1 MNEPILNRRELLR
14 TAGAAFV
21 GFGMA
26 GLPAIRAAAAPS
38 EKKKLLVFTRS
49 AGFEH
54 APVKRDAELAYV
66 RQIDGQVQ
74 IVKKTGEKLKDAGL
88 SFCEKILT
96 DLGPKHGFEVTA
108 TKDGTL
114 FTAENLA
121 RYDAFFFY
129 TTGDLTGSAADGSP
143 PMSPEGKKAFLE
155 AIRGGKGF
163 VGVHSATD
171 TFHSPGNVLDP
182 RPPAQL
188 DPYIAMIGAEFIRHG
203 AQQPSHMTVADAHF
217 PGVAEAASGFD
228 LREEWYALRSFQP
241 DLHVILV
248 QETRGMTGPDYQRP
262 PYPATWARM
271 HGQGRVFYTSMGH
284 RGDVWTNP
292 LFQDVMLGGLAWALR
307 QADADVTPNISS
319 VTPKANEIPAEAF
332 AKPAPRRRQP

>member
-1 MNEPILNRRELLR
+1 MNDANLNRRELLR

-21 GFGMA
+21 GLGMA
-26 GLPAIRAAAAPS
+26 GLPAIRATAAPA
-38 EKKKLLVFTRS
+38 ERKKLLVFTRS

-54 APVKRDAELAYV
+54 APVKRDAELAHV
-66 RQIDGQVQ
+66 RQVDGQVQ
-74 IVKKTGEKLKDAGL
+74 IVKKTGEKVKDAGL
-88 SFCEKILT
+88 SFAEKILT
-96 DLGPKHGFEVTA
+96 DLGAKHGFEVTA
-108 TKDGTL
+108 TKDGTV
-114 FTAENLA
+114 FTAEKLA

-129 TTGDLTGSAADGSP
+129 TTGDLTGPAADGSP
-143 PMSPEGKKAFLE
+143 PMSAEGKKAFLD

-171 TFHSPGNVLDP
+171 TFHSPGDRLDP

-203 AQQPSHMTVADAHF
+203 AQQPARMTVADPRF
-217 PGVAEAASGFD
+217 PGVVGAGSGFD

-262 PYPATWARM
+262 SYPATWARM

-292 LFQDVMLGGLAWALR
+292 LYQAILLGGLNWALGEV
-307 QADADVTPNISS
+307 DADVTPNISA
-319 VTPKANEIPAEAF
+319 VTPKANEIPAAAL
-332 AKPAPRRRQP
+332 AKPAPREK

>member
-1 MNEPILNRRELLR
+1 MDQPILNRRELLR

-21 GFGMA
+21 GIGVA
-26 GLPAIRAAAAPS
+26 GFPAIRVTAAAA
-38 EKKKLLVFTRS
+38 ERKKLLVFTRS

-54 APVKRDAELAYV
+54 APVKRDAEVAYV
-66 RQIDGQVQ
+66 HEIDKQLQ
-74 IVKKTGEKLKDAGL
+74 IVKKTGEKVKDAGL
-88 SFCEKILT
+88 SFAEKILT

-108 TKDGTL
+108 TKDGTV
-114 FTAENLA
+114 FSADNLA

-129 TTGDLTGSAADGSP
+129 TTGDLTGPASDGSP
-143 PMSPEGKKAFLE
+143 PMSAEGKKAFLE

-171 TFHSPGNVLDP
+171 TFHSPGDRLDP

-188 DPYIAMIGAEFIRHG
+188 DPYIEMIGAEFIRHG
-203 AQQPSHMTVADAHF
+203 AQQSSHMTVADPRF
-217 PGVAEAASGFD
+217 PGVGATGSGFD

-292 LFQDVMLGGLAWALR
+292 LFQDIMLGGLAWSLR
-307 QADADVTPNISS
+307 QVDADATPNIGS
-319 VTPKANEIPAEAF
+319 VTPRANDIPGEAF
-332 AKPAPRRRQP
+332 AKPAPRGR